1 MDLTSTLILV
11 AVFILMEAF
20 FSGCEIGL
28 ISINR
33 FKIRQEAEEGNE
45 TARQVQNLLSSPE
58 RFFSTT
64 SVGTNIA
71 VVSSTAIFTAYT
83 VTLTKDW
90 GDLIAV
96 AILSP
101 VILFLGE
108 IVPKIIFQAKAD
120 TLIPLLIHPLTWFT
134 RIFGPVTNV
143 FAGIHSK
150 MLGWMFKSESISRK
164 SLVSRDQLVQV
175 VKPEFENA
183 ELDAVEKKMIH
194 RIFNLGDI
202 TVEQCMVPLVQM
214 YGISDSATLSEAN
227 TIANET
233 GFSRLPVFHERMFN
247 TIGILNTFD
256 LLTAPSDN
264 TKITSLIRPAYY
276 VPSNKKVDDLLREL
290 QQRGLHIACVVDEYG
305 GCIGIVTIE
314 DLVEEIVGDIEDEFD
329 QPEEKIETYSEGG
342 YIVEAEMEI
351 QAINEALHLKLPE
364 GEYETVGGL
373 ILDRLERIPSPGDQV
388 DLGEIRLTVRESG
401 KRKVNTVIITR
412 LEAHGPP
419 THIEETETP

>member
-33 FKIRQEAEEGNE
+33 FKIRQESEEGNE
-45 TARQVQNLLSSPE
+45 TARKVQNLLSSPE

-71 VVSSTAIFTAYT
+71 VVSSTAVFTAYA

-90 GDLIAV
+90 GDLV
-96 AILSP
+96 AMVILSP
-101 VILFLGE
+101 IILFLGE

-134 RIFGPVTNV
+134 RIFGPVTNI

-183 ELDAVEKKMIH
+183 SWMRLKK
-194 RIFNLGDI
+194 R
-202 TVEQCMVPLVQM
+202 
-214 YGISDSATLSEAN
+214 
-227 TIANET
+227 
-233 GFSRLPVFHERMFN
+233 
-247 TIGILNTFD
+247 
-256 LLTAPSDN
+256 
-264 TKITSLIRPAYY
+264 
-276 VPSNKKVDDLLREL
+276 
-290 QQRGLHIACVVDEYG
+290 
-305 GCIGIVTIE
+305 
-314 DLVEEIVGDIEDEFD
+314 
-329 QPEEKIETYSEGG
+329 
-342 YIVEAEMEI
+342 
-351 QAINEALHLKLPE
+351 
-364 GEYETVGGL
+364 
-373 ILDRLERIPSPGDQV
+373 
-388 DLGEIRLTVRESG
+388 
-401 KRKVNTVIITR
+401 
-412 LEAHGPP
+412 
-419 THIEETETP
+419 